1 MKSFEE
7 SEMNKYEEILK
18 NTDKNDSLMYKV
30 NKMLYEISVDI
41 YNITK
46 QQMKH
51 KMYYRSR
58 EDEPVK
64 KKPRNCYGVS
74 NSITEPCRTQIQALD

>member
-1 MKSFEE
+1 MKNKSFDE
-7 SEMNKYEEILK
+7 SEMKKYEEILK

-64 KKPRNCYGVS
+64 KKRR
-74 NSITEPCRTQIQALD
+74 I

>member
-1 MKSFEE
+1 MKNKSFDE
-7 SEMNKYEEILK
+7 SEMRKYEEILK

-51 KMYYRSR
+51 KMYYRRR

-64 KKPRNCYGVS
+64 KKRR
-74 NSITEPCRTQIQALD
+74 I

>member
-1 MKSFEE
+1 MKNKSFDE
-7 SEMNKYEEILK
+7 SEMKKYEEMLR

-46 QQMKH
+46 QQMKR
-51 KMYYRSR
+51 KLYRNR
-58 EDEPVK
+58 EDEPIK
-64 KKPRNCYGVS
+64 KKHK
-74 NSITEPCRTQIQALD
+74 

>member
-18 NTDKNDSLMYKV
+18 NTDKNDSLTYKV
-30 NKMLYEISVDI
+30 NKMLYEISLDI

-58 EDEPVK
+58 EDEPIK

-74 NSITEPCRTQIQALD
+74 

>member
-1 MKSFEE
+1 MKNKSFDE
-7 SEMNKYEEILK
+7 SEMKKYEEILK

-51 KMYYRSR
+51 KMYYRNK
-58 EDEPVK
+58 EDDTEAMRKRRRVHPGKGTGDSPV
-64 KKPRNCYGVS
+64 PL
-74 NSITEPCRTQIQALD
+74 P